1 MHELASI
8 ISLSFVVVGFVI
20 YMYCYALFIL
30 HGCSVQEKEG
40 EGAPSTGVGSKA
52 SSQKKAASKQR
63 KGGGISKSKSLE
75 SDANS
80 FTEEDTAPL
89 LLN

>member
-1 MHELASI
+1 M
-8 ISLSFVVVGFVI
+8 
-20 YMYCYALFIL
+20 
-30 HGCSVQEKEG
+30 QEKED
-40 EGAPSTGVGSKA
+40 EGVSSSGAGSKA
-52 SSQKKAASKQR
+52 SSQQKAASKQW

>member
-1 MHELASI
+1 M
-8 ISLSFVVVGFVI
+8 
-20 YMYCYALFIL
+20 
-30 HGCSVQEKEG
+30 QEKED
-40 EGAPSTGVGSKA
+40 EGVSSSGAGSKA
-52 SSQKKAASKQR
+52 SSQQKAASKQR

>member
-1 MHELASI
+1 MVAL
-8 ISLSFVVVGFVI
+8 
-20 YMYCYALFIL
+20 YM
-30 HGCSVQEKEG
+30 QEKEG
-40 EGAPSTGVGSKA
+40 EGSPSSGAGSKA
-52 SSQKKAASKQR
+52 SSQKKAASKQH

-75 SDANS
+75 SDTNS